1 METIRMIFKRIVL
14 LSTVVVIATFLL
26 SLLMRLLPGDP
37 AAVLVPNA
45 PEELR
50 ALIREETGL
59 SKGIFGYYW
68 QWLSGMLQG
77 DFGKYYLNGG
87 YRPVSEVLKQCLPP
101 SLFLILYAQ
110 IVALALA
117 IPLGLISAYK
127 ENSRFDRI
135 TSSVLFTAVS
145 IPAFASGIILSLI
158 FAVQLGW
165 VDPIGYES
173 PFGNPGEHFK
183 LMILP
188 VLSLAIGLTSSY
200 TRLLRTDVIATLKED
215 YVTMAASKGLS
226 NKRVLWKHVFRP
238 SSTTLL
244 TSAALNMGGLIG
256 GTIIVEIIF
265 VIPGIGYEIAYSIG
279 ARQIVAMQT
288 LIALVSFA
296 YVFFN
301 STVDLIT
308 NITDPRTRER
318 RV

>member
-110 IVALALA
+110 IVALAFA

-127 ENSRFDRI
+127 ENSRF
-135 TSSVLFTAVS
+135 
-145 IPAFASGIILSLI
+145 
-158 FAVQLGW
+158 
-165 VDPIGYES
+165 
-173 PFGNPGEHFK
+173 
-183 LMILP
+183 
-188 VLSLAIGLTSSY
+188 VLSHPELSCLSSLLCSSAGLTQSDMS
-200 TRLLRTDVIATLKED
+200 RHLVTL
-215 YVTMAASKGLS
+215 ANIS
-226 NKRVLWKHVFRP
+226 N
-238 SSTTLL
+238 
-244 TSAALNMGGLIG
+244 
-256 GTIIVEIIF
+256 
-265 VIPGIGYEIAYSIG
+265 
-279 ARQIVAMQT
+279 
-288 LIALVSFA
+288 
-296 YVFFN
+296 
-301 STVDLIT
+301 
-308 NITDPRTRER
+308 
-318 RV
+318 